1 MPVCKDRVEGPD
13 RDPGT
18 RPSRWQTVVGV
29 VGLVVVLW
37 VGIEMYDVVFFDGY
51 GSAGDTPAVD
61 LGPTDG
67 GVHGPPAGGH
77 G

>member
-1 MPVCKDRVEGPD
+1 
-13 RDPGT
+13 
-18 RPSRWQTVVGV
+18 VVGV

-37 VGIEMYDVVFFDGY
+37 VDSEMYDVVFFDGY
-51 GSAGDTPAVD
+51 GSAGDMPAVD